1 MKWMASVDAEA
12 KNTFGGRRYMDD
24 CVMFYRAGGAGREDN
39 KTVREFTEKCYLPP
53 LKLEEAEAGVF
64 LETQFECEKD
74 GRVTHRLKNK
84 NAGASAPRI
93 WRYHRYDS
101 YVPHLQKLGVL
112 MGVMKKVAMMASDTE
127 QFVESVHDKLREF
140 AQLGYPVKLLRL
152 ACFRMYGNTAESTWA
167 HVARGL
173 HDI

>member
-1 MKWMASVDAEA
+1 M
-12 KNTFGGRRYMDD
+12 
-24 CVMFYRAGGAGREDN
+24 
-39 KTVREFTEKCYLPP
+39 
-53 LKLEEAEAGVF
+53 
-64 LETQFECEKD
+64 
-74 GRVTHRLKNK
+74 KNK
-84 NAGASAPRI
+84 NAGASAQRI

-112 MGVMKKVAMMASDTE
+112 MGVMRKVAMMASDTE

-140 AQLGYPVKLLRL
+140 AQLGYPMKLLRL